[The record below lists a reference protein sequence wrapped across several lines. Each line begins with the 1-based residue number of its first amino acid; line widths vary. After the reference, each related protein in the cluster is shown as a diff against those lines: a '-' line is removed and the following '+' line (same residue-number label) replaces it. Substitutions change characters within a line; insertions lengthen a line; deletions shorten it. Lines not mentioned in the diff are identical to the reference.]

1 MQIKLIASTVIA
13 ALLLTGT
20 VLPVSNPSG
29 QGAQLQ
35 QPQAATA
42 PAAATTLT
50 EEQAVAIALEHAGLT
65 EAEVTGLRAHL
76 DKDDYFPN
84 WDIRFRAGDWEYDY
98 EIHTESGTILDWDK
112 EYDPPVQAPPTEPP
126 VTEAPAAQP
135 PRTEPVY
142 LTKDEA
148 LTIALNHA
156 GLTKT
161 QISRLEREFDWDDG
175 CPEWSIEFSCNGYE
189 YSYEIHAES
198 GAVLEWDKEWD
209 D

>member
-1 MQIKLIASTVIA
+1 MQIKLIASTLIA

-20 VLPVSNPSG
+20 VLPVSDPSG
-29 QGAQLQ
+29 QGAQLR

-50 EEQAVAIALEHAGLT
+50 EEQAVAIALDHAGLT

-76 DKDDYFPN
+76 DKEDYFPN

-112 EYDPPVQAPPTEPP
+112 EYDPPAQPPATEPP
-126 VTEAPAAQP
+126 ATQAA
-135 PRTEPVY
+135 RTEPVY

-148 LTIALNHA
+148 LTLALNHA
-156 GLTKT
+156 GLTQG

-175 CPEWSIEFSCNGYE
+175 RPQWSIEFSCNGWE
-189 YSYEIHAES
+189 YSCEIHAES
-198 GAVLEWDKEWD
+198 GAILEWDKEWD